1 MLKITKNGMLLD
13 TEQRC
18 AWCDGSGYRDAIER
32 KCPFCEIVS
41 IGEVLE
47 DEDQD

>member
-18 AWCDGSGYRDAIER
+18 AWCDGSGYLDAIER
-32 KCPFCEIVS
+32 KCPFCEGDGMLRTQTKCCV
-41 IGEVLE
+41 
-47 DEDQD
+47 